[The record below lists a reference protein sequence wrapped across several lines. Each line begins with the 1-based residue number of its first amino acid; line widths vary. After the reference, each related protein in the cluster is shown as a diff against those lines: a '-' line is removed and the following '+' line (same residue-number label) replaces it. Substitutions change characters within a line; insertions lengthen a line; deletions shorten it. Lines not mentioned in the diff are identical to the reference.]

1 MQVKFKDLKK
11 NIHTV
16 ECEPTDTIVQLKES
30 LANILKL
37 DTATNDIKLIFSGT
51 ILKNDQSVSDSK
63 LVNESVVSFLVKK
76 VKAKTPTPQPSK
88 SVEPVKVIDPV
99 SEPATES
106 QTNNTTSAPAP
117 ATSTATTTAAAAPT
131 SIVSTTT
138 TTANTNNNNNAAA
151 ASSSETEDAAYR
163 QSASVLM
170 ELGYSEQQ
178 VMAALRMSNGDA
190 DRACEILMSGLLS
203 EEQAATE
210 NQQNAST
217 TNAASSAA
225 NGGND
230 DDEDENDEDLFAA
243 AANAVGGSGSSRG
256 ASRAGAASDN
266 QITLTMDDL
275 VSLRQIA
282 NGDTTQ
288 LPAFL
293 ENMSQRL
300 PQFNELIQS
309 NPEMFLSMLLDSL
322 QGNLGNLGNIGGAFT
337 AASGGNSASSAS
349 ASGSSTGGAG
359 SAALP
364 NIPPEMMNES
374 FLKFASM
381 IQQSGIDPENMMNQ
395 MMDPSF
401 DPSTIPGFE
410 DFAREAISNPE
421 YLQQMASLVEREGGL
436 EGLRSRY
443 RASTDSNADSAS
455 AAASRPPP
463 ISPLQQL
470 ESQLSESEKEAI
482 NRLCE
487 LGFDRVLVIQIYLA
501 CDKNEEIAA
510 NMLFTEYA
518 D

>member
-88 SVEPVKVIDPV
+88 SVEPVKVVDPV

-117 ATSTATTTAAAAPT
+117 ATSTVAA
-131 SIVSTTT
+131 TT
-138 TTANTNNNNNAAA
+138 TTAVPTSIASTHNNNNNAAA
-151 ASSSETEDAAYR
+151 STSSETEDAAYR

-217 TNAASSAA
+217 NAASSAA
-225 NGGND
+225 DGGND
-230 DDEDENDEDLFAA
+230 DDDDEDLFAA
-243 AANAVGGSGSSRG
+243 AANAVGGSGSSRV

-322 QGNLGNLGNIGGAFT
+322 QGNLGSLGNIGGAFT
-337 AASGGNSASSAS
+337 AASGGNSAS
-349 ASGSSTGGAG
+349 ASGSSTGGTG
-359 SAALP
+359 SAA
-364 NIPPEMMNES
+364 
-374 FLKFASM
+374 F
-381 IQQSGIDPENMMNQ
+381 
-395 MMDPSF
+395 
-401 DPSTIPGFE
+401 
-410 DFAREAISNPE
+410 
-421 YLQQMASLVEREGGL
+421 
-436 EGLRSRY
+436 
-443 RASTDSNADSAS
+443 
-455 AAASRPPP
+455 
-463 ISPLQQL
+463 PLQQL
-470 ESQLSESEKEAI
+470 EAQLSESEKEAI

>member
-88 SVEPVKVIDPV
+88 SVEPVKVVDPV
-99 SEPATES
+99 SEPAIES
-106 QTNNTTSAPAP
+106 QPNNTTSAPAP
-117 ATSTATTTAAAAPT
+117 ATSTATAPT
-131 SIVSTTT
+131 STTNTTT
-138 TTANTNNNNNAAA
+138 TNNNNNAAA
-151 ASSSETEDAAYR
+151 STSSETEDAAYR

-225 NGGND
+225 DGGND
-230 DDEDENDEDLFAA
+230 DDDDENDEDLFAA

-337 AASGGNSASSAS
+337 AASGGNSGNSAS
-349 ASGSSTGGAG
+349 ASGSSAGGAG
-359 SAALP
+359 SAAMSS
-364 NIPPEMMNES
+364 IPPEMMNES
-374 FLKFASM
+374 FLKFASVL
-381 IQQSGIDPENMMNQ
+381 QQSGIDPENMMSQ

-421 YLQQMASLVEREGGL
+421 YLQQMAKLLLTLMLTS
-436 EGLRSRY
+436 S
-443 RASTDSNADSAS
+443 SAA

-470 ESQLSESEKEAI
+470 EAQLSESEKEAI